1 MRWSSGAGWSAA
13 AAACFPLPPSIS
25 FVRRACHGRHVH
37 AAPTG
42 GRLGA
47 AGPAAATVCWLSGG
61 ELAVI
66 PCGRF
71 LRVYAFDA
79 ATAGGGGGGVG
90 GGGTGTGTGGGGVR
104 RRPRW
109 RDAPLPVVQDLPL
122 LRTLAGHDGDV
133 TCVRVAPPTAAPLSS
148 LAVAVSA
155 GGRAHRPA
163 PVAPAASGAAGAL
176 CVSSSVDGTVRLWD
190 VAAGILL
197 RTVDVGH
204 PVRLLVSLPV
214 AVPGVDGP
222 GSPSRALIYAIL
234 DRSVGVLDVGAGGL
248 GAVTPLFGLSSPV
261 AAAATTD
268 GRTLV
273 VACRCDRLY
282 VWRTGAADARGE
294 TVATPLAA
302 GAPRSAAGGG
312 GGARGAWRRPRLL
325 AITHPYPVTALAVH
339 PSSGAVAVGDSLGV
353 VTVYHGIAS
362 STAPSSRAAEG
373 GDRADRTAPGGGTEP
388 SWPEPPRSWTP
399 GTPLQLPSTRLR
411 VSTSHYHWEVVTAL
425 AYASRGASL
434 LSGAAEGI
442 LVIWSLAAGAPGG
455 KTTLPRLGSA
465 ITGISVSPPTVGSAL
480 TGGGPVYG
488 LTLADNSVLIVAAT
502 DHRGVAS
509 VRGLGLPPAPPAFKA
524 DFLPA
529 VQRAASR
536 VRQREASGS
545 SRTWNAI
552 IDGQLAAAA
561 ARAAAPASAG
571 PMVLLSGAALG
582 LPATSVVVGGLGR
595 ALQVYDI
602 WADAHVAAWPVSLRP
617 IVHTTGSGGVLPYDA
632 VDVVRR
638 VAAAGTTLA
647 TVSAPL
653 VPEAEVRGEA
663 AAEMLRFWA
672 RPPLPPD
679 YTPPASSAAVV
690 AAATATAAAT
700 AVAAAGGRVAADA
713 ALGMEGAAAAIAPP
727 SLVARVRSPHD
738 GAVTAVVAHP
748 SAAVV
753 VTAAAD
759 GLLKVWQGVPL
770 KATNRDKNLEEAADA
785 ALRARLAAA
794 DADADADAADT
805 IDTDAGGGG
814 GRDAR
819 DADPFS
825 LRWSF
830 VSETTYRHL
839 PVGAL
844 AFSADGSMLAV
855 GAGCLLVLYRVD
867 LGGDGGAAVAAAT
880 ADGGGTTPPPPR
892 LTVVRTCAHPPA
904 GEHLV
909 HVAFVHTSVVAVTPG
924 GVYVWSALTGS
935 LWWSVRLSL
944 APATVSLRSS
954 AMPGEGAARWRGRN
968 RRVSDTPGAAAAA
981 YEAAAAAAAVA
992 APPQGV
998 FAADPASDHFALAVK
1013 VPGLLGGVEGG
1024 GRGDSGGGGG
1034 DEDGSPFP
1042 GATDGGWAA
1051 PVYVEQQEATDDDLG
1066 SVGSGSSSDDGD
1078 HGGSGSGDGGGSASE
1093 ARAAHGRRPRRHRPP
1108 SSSRV
1113 AVLVFSA
1120 CSPVPVAASCMA
1132 PRCWARAITF
1142 LPGLSPL
1149 VVDSSSSGCGADSD
1163 AAAAAVATRGS
1174 GTPPSPLL
1182 VVTSAYETRVLT
1194 PHRRPLPS
1202 RPAPAEAAAA
1212 AAAASAPASVLAPTD
1227 AAADAADAVRRTLA
1241 AAPVVAAAAP
1251 SGAIGGRGAAA
1262 ATAVG
1267 AAFGAGDAGA
1277 AVPVGVA
1284 ATHFFRTL
1292 LGG

>member
-1 MRWSSGAGWSAA
+1 MAVAQELTHPHPDGAAK
-13 AAACFPLPPSIS
+13 
-25 FVRRACHGRHVH
+25 
-37 AAPTG
+37 APWRPHSLGG

-61 ELAVI
+61 QLAVI

-71 LRVYAFDA
+71 LRVYAFDV
-79 ATAGGGGGGVG
+79 ATAGS
-90 GGGTGTGTGGGGVR
+90 GGGTSGGGSGR

-109 RDAPLPVVQDLPL
+109 RDPPLPVVQDLPL

-148 LAVAVSA
+148 LAVAMAVS
-155 GGRAHRPA
+155 GRAQRPT
-163 PVAPAASGAAGAL
+163 PAARRSSDAAGTL

-214 AVPGVDGP
+214 AVAGVDGP
-222 GSPSRALIYAIL
+222 GSPSRALVYAIL

-273 VACRCDRLY
+273 VAGRCDRLY
-282 VWRTGAADARGE
+282 VWRTGAADSQGE
-294 TVATPLAA
+294 AVETPLAA

-312 GGARGAWRRPRLL
+312 GGAKGAWRRPRLL

-362 STAPSSRAAEG
+362 STAPLSNTVDG
-373 GDRADRTAPGGGTEP
+373 GDPAGSTASRSDTEP
-388 SWPEPPRSWTP
+388 SWPDPPQSWTP
-399 GTPLQLPSTRLR
+399 GTTLQLPSTRFR

-425 AYASRGASL
+425 AYTSRGASL

-465 ITGISVSPPTVGSAL
+465 ITGISVLPPTVGSAS
-480 TGGGPVYG
+480 TGTGPVYG
-488 LTLADNSVLIVAAT
+488 LTLADNSVQIVAAA
-502 DHRGVAS
+502 DHRGIAS

-529 VQRAASR
+529 VQQAASR
-536 VRQREASGS
+536 MRQREASGS
-545 SRTWNAI
+545 SRSWNAI
-552 IDGQLAAAA
+552 VDGQLAAAA

-571 PMVLLSGAALG
+571 PMALLSGTALG

-617 IVHTTGSGGVLPYDA
+617 VVHTTGSGGVLPYDA

-638 VAAAGTTLA
+638 VAAAGVTLA

-653 VPEAEVRGEA
+653 VPEAEVNDEA

-700 AVAAAGGRVAADA
+700 AVAAAGGRVVEDVAMGMKGAVAATT
-713 ALGMEGAAAAIAPP
+713 PP

-759 GLLKVWQGVPL
+759 GLIKVWQGVPV
-770 KATNRDKNLEEAADA
+770 KAASRFKNLEEAADA
-785 ALRARLAAA
+785 ALRARLAAV
-794 DADADADAADT
+794 DTDADADAADT
-805 IDTDAGGGG
+805 IDTDAEGGVGSAAHG
-814 GRDAR
+814 ADA
-819 DADPFS
+819 FN
-825 LRWSF
+825 LRWSC
-830 VSETTYRHL
+830 VAETTYRHM

-867 LGGDGGAAVAAAT
+867 MGGDGGAAVSAAAN
-880 ADGGGTTPPPPR
+880 GGDTTPLPPR

-904 GEHLV
+904 GEHVV
-909 HVAFVHTSVVAVTPG
+909 HVAFAHTSVVAVTPG

-944 APATVSLRSS
+944 APATASLQSS
-954 AMPGEGAARWRGRN
+954 AMSGMGAARWRGRN
-968 RRVSDTPGAAAAA
+968 RRASDTPGAAAAA

-1013 VPGLLGGVEGG
+1013 VPGLLGGIQGG
-1024 GRGDSGGGGG
+1024 GRGDSGGGGSH
-1034 DEDGSPFP
+1034 DVDDSPFP
-1042 GATDGGWAA
+1042 GTSDGGWGV
-1051 PVYVEQQEATDDDLG
+1051 PVFLEQQEVTDDDLG

-1078 HGGSGSGDGGGSASE
+1078 RGGGGGGGGRSAGE
-1093 ARAAHGRRPRRHRPP
+1093 GRAARGSHPRPRHPP
-1108 SSSRV
+1108 AASRV

-1120 CSPVPVAASCMA
+1120 SSPVPVAASRMA

-1149 VVDSSSSGCGADSD
+1149 VVDGSSSGCGGDND
-1163 AAAAAVATRGS
+1163 VAATAVVTPAGGS
-1174 GTPPSPLL
+1174 GAPPSPLL
-1182 VVTSAYETRVLT
+1182 MVTSAYETLVLT

-1202 RPAPAEAAAA
+1202 RPAPAEATAA
-1212 AAAASAPASVLAPTD
+1212 AAAASPAAAAASPTAAISNPAD

-1241 AAPVVAAAAP
+1241 AAPVVAATAP
-1251 SGAIGGRGAAA
+1251 SRAEGGRGASA
-1262 ATAVG
+1262 ATVVG
-1267 AAFGAGDAGA
+1267 VAFGAGDAGA

-1284 ATHFFRTL
+1284 ATHFFRAL

>member
-1 MRWSSGAGWSAA
+1 MAVSEALTHSHSDGTAK
-13 AAACFPLPPSIS
+13 
-25 FVRRACHGRHVH
+25 
-37 AAPTG
+37 APWRPHSLGG

-61 ELAVI
+61 QLAVI

-79 ATAGGGGGGVG
+79 DTAAGEGGGRGDGG
-90 GGGTGTGTGGGGVR
+90 R
-104 RRPRW
+104 SRW
-109 RDAPLPVVQDLPL
+109 RDAPLPVVRDLPL
-122 LRTLAGHDGDV
+122 LRTLAGHDEDV
-133 TCVRVAPPTAAPLSS
+133 TCVRAAPPAAAALSP
-148 LAVAVSA
+148 LAVAMAA
-155 GGRAHRPA
+155 GGAGRPPVPA
-163 PVAPAASGAAGAL
+163 PPAASGAAGAL

-190 VAAGILL
+190 AAAGILL

-214 AVPGVDGP
+214 AVAGVDGP
-222 GSPSRALIYAIL
+222 GSPSRALVYAIL

-248 GAVTPLFGLSSPV
+248 GAVNPLFGLSSPV

-273 VACRCDRLY
+273 VAGRCDRLY
-282 VWRTGAADARGE
+282 VWRTGATDAGGE
-294 TVATPLAA
+294 AVATPLAA
-302 GAPRSAAGGG
+302 GAPLSAAGGG
-312 GGARGAWRRPRLL
+312 GGAGGAWRRPRLL
-325 AITHPYPVTALAVH
+325 AVTHPYPVTALAVH

-353 VTVYHGIAS
+353 VTVYHDIAS
-362 STAPSSRAAEG
+362 STGPSAGAEE
-373 GDRADRTAPGGGTEP
+373 GDDRIDGTALSSGTEP
-388 SWPEPPRSWTP
+388 SWPTPPRAWMP
-399 GTPLQLPSTRLR
+399 GTPLRLPSTRFR

-425 AYASRGASL
+425 AYTPRGASL

-442 LVIWSLAAGAPGG
+442 MVIWALAAGAPGG

-465 ITGISVSPPTVGSAL
+465 ITGISVSPAAVGSAM

-488 LTLADNSVLIVAAT
+488 LTLADNSVLVVAAA

-524 DFLPA
+524 DFLSA
-529 VQRAASR
+529 IQAAASR
-536 VRQREASGS
+536 ARQRHTSGS
-545 SRTWNAI
+545 SQSWNTI

-571 PMVLLSGAALG
+571 PMALLSGAALG

-617 IVHTTGSGGVLPYDA
+617 IVHTTGSAGVLPYDA

-638 VAAAGTTLA
+638 VAAAGGVLA

-653 VPEAEVRGEA
+653 VPVAEASGEA

-672 RPPLPPD
+672 RPPPPPG

-700 AVAAAGGRVAADA
+700 AVAVAGGRVVHDA
-713 ALGMEGAAAAIAPP
+713 AEGVAAAAAAVAPP
-727 SLVARVRSPHD
+727 SLVARVRSPHG
-738 GAVTAVVAHP
+738 GAITAMAAHP

-770 KATNRDKNLEEAADA
+770 EASDPDEGNLEAAADA

-794 DADADADAADT
+794 AADADADAADGM
-805 IDTDAGGGG
+805 DTGADGGGDG
-814 GRDAR
+814 AAR
-819 DADPFS
+819 DADTS
-825 LRWSF
+825 RLRWSC
-830 VSETTYRHL
+830 VAQTSYRHL

-867 LGGDGGAAVAAAT
+867 LAGGAGGASAAAT
-880 ADGGGTTPPPPR
+880 TADNGSGAPPPPPR

-909 HVAFVHTSVVAVTPG
+909 HVAFAHTSVVAVTRG
-924 GVYVWSALTGS
+924 GV
-935 LWWSVRLSL
+935 
-944 APATVSLRSS
+944 
-954 AMPGEGAARWRGRN
+954 
-968 RRVSDTPGAAAAA
+968 
-981 YEAAAAAAAVA
+981 
-992 APPQGV
+992 
-998 FAADPASDHFALAVK
+998 
-1013 VPGLLGGVEGG
+1013 
-1024 GRGDSGGGGG
+1024 
-1034 DEDGSPFP
+1034 
-1042 GATDGGWAA
+1042 
-1051 PVYVEQQEATDDDLG
+1051 
-1066 SVGSGSSSDDGD
+1066 
-1078 HGGSGSGDGGGSASE
+1078 
-1093 ARAAHGRRPRRHRPP
+1093 
-1108 SSSRV
+1108 
-1113 AVLVFSA
+1113 
-1120 CSPVPVAASCMA
+1120 PVPVAASRMA
-1132 PRCWARAITF
+1132 PRCWARAATF
-1142 LPGLSPL
+1142 LPGPSPL
-1149 VVDSSSSGCGADSD
+1149 GVDGGDD
-1163 AAAAAVATRGS
+1163 NVGGEGAAAVATPSRGS
-1174 GTPPSPLL
+1174 GAPPSPLL

-1212 AAAASAPASVLAPTD
+1212 AAAATDGASAAAAAAG
-1227 AAADAADAVRRTLA
+1227 AAADPAGAAADAVRRALA
-1241 AAPVVAAAAP
+1241 AAPAVEAAPP
-1251 SGAIGGRGAAA
+1251 SGAVGGRGAAA
-1262 ATAVG
+1262 AAAVG